1 MSGLVLKARRLTPA
15 RIIIFGFLALILFGA
30 LLLTLP
36 VSTRD
41 GLGASFEDALFTAT
55 SATCVTGLVV
65 QDTYTYWSPFGQAVV
80 LALIQIGG
88 MGVVTMALAIFTI
101 TGRRIGLKQR
111 VVMQETVSA
120 PHVGGMVRLVGFIV
134 RGTLLVEGAGAV
146 VLALRFCPQFG
157 FGKGLWFAVFHSVS
171 AFCNAGF
178 DLMGE
183 SGAFSSLVHYSAD
196 PLVNIAI
203 MALITIG
210 GIGFLCGTICCKTA
224 CTFAATA
231 CRQSWCW

>member
-1 MSGLVLKARRLTPA
+1 M
-15 RIIIFGFLALILFGA
+15 
-30 LLLTLP
+30 
-36 VSTRD
+36 
-41 GLGASFEDALFTAT
+41 
-55 SATCVTGLVV
+55 
-65 QDTYTYWSPFGQAVV
+65 

-120 PHVGGMVRLVGFIV
+120 PHVGGMVRLVGFAV

-171 AFCNAGF
+171 AF
-178 DLMGE
+178 
-183 SGAFSSLVHYSAD
+183 
-196 PLVNIAI
+196 
-203 MALITIG
+203 
-210 GIGFLCGTICCKTA
+210 
-224 CTFAATA
+224 ATPG
-231 CRQSWCW
+231 SI